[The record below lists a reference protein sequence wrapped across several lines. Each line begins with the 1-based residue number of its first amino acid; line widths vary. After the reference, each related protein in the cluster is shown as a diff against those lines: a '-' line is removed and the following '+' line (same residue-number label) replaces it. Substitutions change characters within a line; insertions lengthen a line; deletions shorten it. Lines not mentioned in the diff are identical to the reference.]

1 MLVWRKSYGTLRDSP
16 SPHALFRVLRCTA
29 TARAWGEQVCFAVPV
44 NIAPESDA
52 RQVVEAGEVV
62 LLD

>member
-16 SPHALFRVLRCTA
+16 SPHTLFKVLRS
-29 TARAWGEQVCFAVPV
+29 TARTWGDQVWFSVPV
-44 NIAPESDA
+44 DIEPESDA
-52 RQVVEAGEVV
+52 RQAVEAGEVV